1 MAWGCVSS
9 QKNKINLALSS
20 NLIVRVNNTSTMRI
34 LLCVVLS
41 LGILSDSLGSNM
53 VLQSSPASA
62 RIWGWT
68 SLLNEIVRVKFN
80 GQSYT
85 AVSTLDEFGNNFWS
99 LDLPPTP
106 VSYPHFCELNVN
118 GPLLFYNFIG
128 IVKISNDAFD
138 VIFGSL
144 RFNRT
149 E

>member
-1 MAWGCVSS
+1 
-9 QKNKINLALSS
+9 
-20 NLIVRVNNTSTMRI
+20 MRI

-41 LGILSDSLGSNM
+41 LGIFFGASALPLVSDSLGSNM

-106 VSYPHFCELNVN
+106 VSYPHFCKLNVN
-118 GPLLFYNFIG
+118 GPLLIYNFIG